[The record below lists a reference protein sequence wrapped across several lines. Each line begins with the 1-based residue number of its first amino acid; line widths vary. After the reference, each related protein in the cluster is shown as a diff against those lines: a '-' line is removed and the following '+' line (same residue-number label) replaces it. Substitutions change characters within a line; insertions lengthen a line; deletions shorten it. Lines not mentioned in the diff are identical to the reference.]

1 MSFSIGIVGLPNA
14 GKSTLF
20 KALTGLKVDIA
31 DYPFTT
37 IKPNVGIVRVKD
49 ERLDKIARVVRPE
62 KAIPAAVEFVDI
74 AGLIKG
80 AHKGEGLGNQFL
92 AQIRNCRAMVQ
103 VVRCFNLPANK
114 TAADEIDPQK
124 EIDIIKNELE
134 LKDLESEEKENLL
147 SQKPVIYLLNVDNK
161 SRHRLPE
168 TTHLAINL
176 QEELEITELS
186 DEEKKELNIISR
198 LDQLILACYNMLDL
212 ITFFSIAGLK
222 EARAW
227 PLKKGSTA
235 PEAGDLVHSDF
246 KEKFIRAE
254 VVPWQELTQL
264 KSWKKAKE
272 AGKIKIVGRDY
283 VVRDGDV
290 IEFKI

>member
-114 TAADEIDPQK
+114 KAADEIDPQK